1 MRRDIWLEPEDG
13 QDERSQPTF
22 AGFLL
27 TILVMGMLIVL
38 AGAVLASCGVPW
50 WMLD

>member
-1 MRRDIWLEPEDG
+1 MRRDVWDDQTLD
-13 QDERSQPTF
+13 QSERQQPTA
-22 AGFLL
+22 AGFAL